1 MSDQESI
8 LRSGVEGDICQIG
21 VSPVQ
26 AVLAWSPVLWE
37 LIFHLGRSSL
47 GPQEALVS
55 DLSRGPRTLP
65 HPCLCSAEL
74 PACSLPPHQAK
85 GSPWHPCA
93 NCQGAGQV
101 LCVPLAVG
109 SRWEAAGRAPQAAL
123 RRGTEPS
130 THRWGATQCHYGGP
144 CLPKDL
150 SASASLFLR
159 LKTCATTP
167 AFIIKLYCK
176 HEHSFTHSFHAATAN
191 LNTCRGL
198 HWHCMLRVF
207 GLYKLCI
214 LCIRNKRCRI
224 CDHTLYSVIFTDKTC
239 F

>member
-1 MSDQESI
+1 MFLGGLSVAGWCQWRPSHYNSEATSTAYICILFRQGVSTSPGRKGSSHSLNKMSDQESI

-85 GSPWHPCA
+85 GSP
-93 NCQGAGQV
+93 
-101 LCVPLAVG
+101 
-109 SRWEAAGRAPQAAL
+109 
-123 RRGTEPS
+123 
-130 THRWGATQCHYGGP
+130 
-144 CLPKDL
+144 
-150 SASASLFLR
+150 
-159 LKTCATTP
+159 
-167 AFIIKLYCK
+167 
-176 HEHSFTHSFHAATAN
+176 
-191 LNTCRGL
+191 
-198 HWHCMLRVF
+198 
-207 GLYKLCI
+207 
-214 LCIRNKRCRI
+214 
-224 CDHTLYSVIFTDKTC
+224 
-239 F
+239 